1 MLGAAE
7 LQPPV
12 GYDGRWLL
20 LMMVSLLVV
29 VAYYTAVLRWGRPR
43 PARGSR
49 RPAPRGA
56 CLARLDQIERA
67 VAAGQ
72 IDHREGHRRVSE
84 TVREFVA
91 DATGL
96 PVRSMTLADL
106 RREGPQHLAEV
117 IALVYPPEF
126 APGDELPR
134 QRLAPVLA
142 RARALVT
149 TWT

>member
-1 MLGAAE
+1 MLAAE
-7 LQPPV
+7 LQAPV

-20 LMMVSLLVV
+20 LMLASLLVV

-43 PARGSR
+43 PARSD
-49 RPAPRGA
+49 PRGRRAA
-56 CLARLDQIERA
+56 CLARLDEIERA
-67 VAAGQ
+67 TAAGQ

-96 PVRSMTLADL
+96 PARSMTLADL
-106 RREGPQHLAEV
+106 RREGPPHLAEV

-126 APGDELPR
+126 APGEELPR
-134 QRLAPVLA
+134 TRLAPVLA
-142 RARALVT
+142 RARELVT